1 MNEQEKAAFEK
12 EIREKIAEENREK
25 NRIYKAKWRERNRE
39 HIKNYDKV
47 YRRKRHSDE
56 ILQYTL
62 DGVLVAK
69 YRTLREAA
77 DNIGC
82 SKQAISQALGGISK
96 TCCGFVLKYATE
108 VFTDECELH

>member
-12 EIREKIAEENREK
+12 EIREKVAEENRAK
-25 NRIYKAKWRERNRE
+25 NRAYIAKWREQKRE
-39 HIKNYDKV
+39 HIKNYGRV

-62 DGVLVAK
+62 NGVLVAK

-108 VFTDECELH
+108 VSADETH